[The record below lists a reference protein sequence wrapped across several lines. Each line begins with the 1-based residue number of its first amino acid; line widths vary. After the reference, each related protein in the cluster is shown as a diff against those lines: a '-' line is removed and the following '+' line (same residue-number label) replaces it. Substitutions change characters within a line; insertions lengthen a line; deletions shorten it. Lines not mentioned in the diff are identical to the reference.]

1 METAIEKLIKNN
13 MKKYSDKNIGEI
25 FEILNEYRNVDIL
38 KKSDSVH
45 IKYDIVNNRDDMM
58 IYFEIPGVDKKSL
71 QIFIN
76 NSMTRD
82 LINKSKQILEQDSLE
97 NEEQELLN
105 EISVGKLST
114 TVFVGR
120 LKLLTR
126 KIKDVVMRKTFMT
139 LGYMIYTVSLQSKS
153 LQKIDDKLDKITQ
166 ELKRQQIDLERV
178 LRKK

>member
-1 METAIEKLIKNN
+1 MNKLIQE
-13 MKKYSDKNIGEI
+13 SQLILDK
-25 FEILNEYRNVDIL
+25 
-38 KKSDSVH
+38 
-45 IKYDIVNNRDDMM
+45 
-58 IYFEIPGVDKKSL
+58 DK
-71 QIFIN
+71 
-76 NSMTRD
+76 
-82 LINKSKQILEQDSLE
+82 LESED
-97 NEEQELLN
+97 QEVLN

-126 KIKDVVMRKTFMT
+126 KIKDVVTRKTFMT

-153 LQKIDDKLDKITQ
+153 LEKIDDKLDKITQ

>member
-1 METAIEKLIKNN
+1 MNKLIQE
-13 MKKYSDKNIGEI
+13 SQLILDK
-25 FEILNEYRNVDIL
+25 
-38 KKSDSVH
+38 
-45 IKYDIVNNRDDMM
+45 
-58 IYFEIPGVDKKSL
+58 DK
-71 QIFIN
+71 
-76 NSMTRD
+76 
-82 LINKSKQILEQDSLE
+82 LESED
-97 NEEQELLN
+97 QEVLN
-105 EISVGKLST
+105 EISIGKLST

-153 LQKIDDKLDKITQ
+153 LEKIDDKLDKITQ